1 MDSTTVWIRPL
12 VINVLLRLS
21 LNNDADYLL
30 RNQGMAYTQFSYIV
44 YILFIVNSFS
54 YYLVIFYMLY
64 YACVLCIYESVYTL
78 VLVCV

>member
-1 MDSTTVWIRPL
+1 MDSTTVWIISL
-12 VINVLLRLS
+12 VIIVLLRLP

-64 YACVLCIYESVYTL
+64 YASVLCIYESVYTL
-78 VLVCV
+78 VPVCV